1 MGYSHSSGH
10 LTLFVV
16 QFEGDEWAIVVRS
29 DHDPEREHGYDVAKK
44 GVYLDVYRD
53 EEKYRSEEL
62 FPPMQPSEALTYA
75 KDQIP
80 MQPEGYS
87 TRFEEWHEIRTQ

>member
-16 QFEGDEWAIVVRS
+16 QFEDGEWAIVVRS
-29 DHDPEREHGYDVAKK
+29 NHDPEREHGYDVAEK

-53 EEKYRSEEL
+53 EEKYRSEER

-80 MQPEGYS
+80 MQPERYG

>member
-16 QFEGDEWAIVVRS
+16 QFEGGEWAIVVRS
-29 DHDPEREHGYDVAKK
+29 DHDPEREHGYDVAEK

-53 EEKYRSEEL
+53 EEKYQYLTKRPQLSQSEV
-62 FPPMQPSEALTYA
+62 
-75 KDQIP
+75 
-80 MQPEGYS
+80 
-87 TRFEEWHEIRTQ
+87 